1 MFDINNNNAI
11 DLAPNLHPSLL
22 PYFHYLHTMARKQAS
37 RLACSASTSEPRRS
51 ARLQP
56 QQPEPPTTENQEI
69 KQDPPP
75 RISTRTQKD
84 NKNDPTEEKE
94 NAPERQGRAPERRK
108 LRVSKAKSL
117 SRTRSSS
124 SSGQKD
130 TPVTKTDTVLEAS
143 TPAAVSSLTHSQG
156 TGDLTDP

>member
-11 DLAPNLHPSLL
+11 DLAPNLHSSLL
-22 PYFHYLHTMARKQAS
+22 PYFHHLHIMPRMQAS
-37 RLACSASTSEPRRS
+37 RLARSASTLELRRS

-56 QQPEPPTTENQEI
+56 QQPEPPATENQEI

-75 RISTRTQKD
+75 RSSTRTQKD
-84 NKNDPTEEKE
+84 NKNDSTEEKE

-143 TPAAVSSLTHSQG
+143 TPVAVSSLTHSQG